1 MFCDVC
7 KEGIEEIWDPS
18 RTKRVGKF
26 KELEAQWGSSKEPR
40 DGFAKYWS
48 SLPEDRDNFAEL
60 DPSECLF
67 IHHKTAASFMAS
79 VHDGCAMCNYFY
91 RWGNIDIP
99 SSLQEEEENSG
110 CCFSVFS
117 MDIDWEY
124 HFLSIQILAK
134 TDRRTGSTIKVVD
147 IKADRNINFEYE
159 ASTNSAT
166 RLSDILS
173 TYSSIANE

>member
-1 MFCDVC
+1 MLCDVC
-7 KEGIEEIWDPS
+7 KEGIEGIWDPS

-26 KELEAQWGSSKEPR
+26 EELEAQRGSSDEPR

-48 SLPEDRDNFAEL
+48 SLPEDRDNFADL

-79 VHDGCAMCNYFY
+79 VHDGCAVCNDFY
-91 RWGNIDIP
+91 RWSNIDIP
-99 SSLQEEEENSG
+99 SSLQEEEEDSG
-110 CCFSVFS
+110 CYFSVFS
-117 MDIDWEY
+117 MEIDWECSY
-124 HFLSIQILAK
+124 FRIHVK
-134 TDRRTGSTIKVVD
+134 TYRALNFAIGAVD
-147 IKADRNINFEYE
+147 IKADRNINFDFE

-166 RLSDILS
+166 RLSDVLS